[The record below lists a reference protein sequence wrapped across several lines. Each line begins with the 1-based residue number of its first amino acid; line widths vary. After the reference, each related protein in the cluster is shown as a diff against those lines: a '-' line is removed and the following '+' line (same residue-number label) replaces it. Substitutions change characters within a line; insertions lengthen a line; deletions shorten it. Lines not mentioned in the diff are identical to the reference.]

1 MLNKAHGW
9 FRSWFAKVWKVRGG
23 GLYACGYAVT
33 FAILEIKTVVGE
45 LAESESISDFLT
57 EQLFEFF
64 LRFATDS
71 IVNLVY
77 ALMWPVYFVQWQ
89 PPFGA
94 VALGILFFVFAFY
107 LKKPITDW
115 LFPDG
120 EPAEQN
126 AKAEDKSSEES
137 V

>member
-1 MLNKAHGW
+1 
-9 FRSWFAKVWKVRGG
+9 
-23 GLYACGYAVT
+23 
-33 FAILEIKTVVGE
+33 
-45 LAESESISDFLT
+45 
-57 EQLFEFF
+57 
-64 LRFATDS
+64 FATDS

-94 VALGILFFVFAFY
+94 IALGILFFVFAFY